1 MTACETVIALLAR
14 LTKAE
19 IMSRTHAQGWA
30 IAPVNTAAD
39 IAHDE
44 QLAAR
49 DYYQQVEHPGLDRS
63 LTLIG
68 PFAKLSGTPAP
79 PGRRAPMLGEHN
91 ADILQGELGL
101 SGEELVA
108 SEAARAICSAPEGA
122 GR

>member
-1 MTACETVIALLAR
+1 
-14 LTKAE
+14 
-19 IMSRTHAQGWA
+19 MSRTHAHGWA
-30 IAPVNTAAD
+30 IAPVNTTAD

-79 PGRRAPMLGEHN
+79 SGRRAPMLGEHN

-101 SGEELVA
+101 GGEELA
-108 SEAARAICSAPEGA
+108 ALEAAGVIGSVRQTGSVGRGA